1 MLLSRFV
8 FSALLLALAGCSS
21 SSAPSGKTNTS
32 AATDTQ
38 QKLQQ
43 ALSPLFVGTIQR
55 QNEQAL
61 FTPCGSNQQWQL
73 TINDNFW
80 QQWQQLG
87 SPQSL
92 QASLSGHLSTGEG
105 RGAPFRLDVD
115 HVSRIATDQSLCQ
128 NSAENYLL
136 KAGSDQPFWSLVLDG
151 QQASLTTP
159 DGVDSYQLDTFTPP
173 TDQQILLAL
182 RNANGKKASLTLQP
196 GFCQDG
202 ASKQWLGY
210 SANLQLDN
218 GQTLTGCGEQGQSL
232 TQQQPAHDWTGHDD
246 AQKADVS
253 LTLDTNHQ
261 AKLVYHREVGP
272 EVTYEGV
279 WQTSSAQ
286 TVMVMFNKRMGLDTN
301 ESIPFHWQG
310 DTLSADYRELDAG
323 KAYFDKPL
331 VLKTTLSGDTG
342 AIATPA
348 TDVGNSGGAVVVA
361 PPATSET
368 PAGESS
374 FAQNETVLNGAST
387 AVPLVGATASVATN
401 TANSGA
407 ATTPAKATTPA
418 TSTPTTAASFSA
430 GMLQASTQPDAAI
443 ERALRDFLQNND
455 SQPTGTQYRY
465 VKTDLN
471 SDGTLDALVEMNWC
485 DKSGCVWMVLQGN
498 DGQFRQVGRLEG
510 VSGSVMVA
518 SSAHNGW
525 NDLLVS
531 STEQANT
538 FLTLEHDGS
547 SYPTR
552 ATTNSQPQ
560 PDPNTLLE
568 LRFAG
573 DNWLTMP

>member
-1 MLLSRFV
+1 MPLSRFV

-21 SSAPSGKTNTS
+21 SSAPSGSASKANTS
-32 AATDTQ
+32 ATTETQ
-38 QKLQQ
+38 RKLQQ
-43 ALSPLFVGTIQR
+43 AFSPLFAGTIQR

-73 TINDNFW
+73 TVNDSFW

-92 QASLSGHLSTGEG
+92 QASLSGHLSAGEG
-105 RGAPFRLDVD
+105 RGAPFRLEVD
-115 HVSRIATDQSLCQ
+115 QVSRITADQSICQ
-128 NSAENYLL
+128 SSAENYLL
-136 KAGSDQPFWSLVLDG
+136 KAGNDQPFWSLVLDG
-151 QQASLTTP
+151 QQAALTTP
-159 DGVDSYQLDTFTPP
+159 DGVDSYQLDSFTPP
-173 TDQQILLAL
+173 TEQQVQLAL
-182 RNANGKKASLTLQP
+182 RNAHGKKASLTLQP
-196 GFCQDG
+196 GYCQDG

-210 SANLQLDN
+210 AAHLQLEN
-218 GQTLTGCGEQGQSL
+218 GQTLDGCGEQGQSL

-261 AKLVYHREVGP
+261 AKLVYHRDVGP

-279 WQTSSAQ
+279 WQAAQ
-286 TVMVMFNKRMGLDTN
+286 ADTVVVMFNKRMGLDTN

-310 DTLSADYRELDAG
+310 DKLSADYRELDAG

-342 AIATPA
+342 AIATGA
-348 TDVGNSGGAVVVA
+348 TDVGSNGGAVVVA
-361 PPATSET
+361 PPATSDA
-368 PAGESS
+368 PAGENS
-374 FAQNETVLNGAST
+374 FAKNETVLNGASSAVPLTGAVST
-387 AVPLVGATASVATN
+387 AVPAAAAS
-401 TANSGA
+401 
-407 ATTPAKATTPA
+407 TPP
-418 TSTPTTAASFSA
+418 TPTTSASFSA

-443 ERALRDFLQNND
+443 EQTLRNFLQNSG
-455 SQPTGTQYRY
+455 SQATGTQYRY
-465 VKTDLN
+465 VKADLN
-471 SDGTLDALVEMNWC
+471 GDGTLDALVEMNWC
-485 DKSGCVWMVLQGN
+485 DKSGCVWMVLQGKE
-498 DGQFRQVGRLEG
+498 GQFQQVARLEG
-510 VSGSVMVA
+510 FSGSVMVA
-518 SSAHNGW
+518 PSAHNGW

-547 SYPTR
+547 SYPSRPT
-552 ATTNSQPQ
+552 ASSQPQ
-560 PDPNTLLE
+560 PDPNSLLE